1 MSDDSPR
8 NPSEKTTHQPIS
20 LNLPERA
27 IIGMVHLL
35 PLPGSPRFAGDIDA
49 IETAALADARALAA
63 GGVHAIMVENF
74 GDTPFQGSSVEP
86 ITIAA
91 MSRITRQI
99 VEEVDLPVGVNV
111 LRNDAA
117 AALSIA
123 AATGAKFI
131 RVNVHIGAMLTDQGL
146 IEGDAANTLRLRES
160 LNCGPD
166 SPNPIAIFADI
177 GVKHA
182 RPHDP
187 DWFLEQEASDCYQR
201 GLADAL
207 IVSGSKTGSATDPTD
222 LARVRATVPTATILV
237 GSGLTF
243 DNATSLL
250 SIADGAIVG
259 TALKTEG
266 AVESPVSVGK
276 VEQLVK
282 VCDEPL

>member
-1 MSDDSPR
+1 MSDNLPQ
-8 NPSEKTTHQPIS
+8 NPAQKTAHQPIS
-20 LNLPERA
+20 LNLPDRA

-35 PLPGSPRFAGDIDA
+35 PLPGSPRFTDDIDA
-49 IETAALADARALAA
+49 IETAALADARSLAA
-63 GGVHAIMVENF
+63 GGVHAILVENF

-86 ITIAA
+86 ITIAT
-91 MSRITRQI
+91 MSRIIRQI
-99 VEEVDLPVGVNV
+99 VNEVDLPIGVNV

-131 RVNVHIGAMLTDQGL
+131 RVNVHIGGMLTDQGL

-160 LNCGPD
+160 LNCGPL
-166 SPNPIAIFADI
+166 STNPIAIFADI

-207 IVSGSKTGSATDPTD
+207 IVSGSGTGSATDPND
-222 LARVRATVPTATILV
+222 LARVRALLPVATILV
-237 GSGLTF
+237 GSGLTL

-259 TALKTEG
+259 TAFKSEG
-266 AVESPVSVGK
+266 VVDSPVSVGR

-282 VCDEPL
+282 VCGEPL